1 MPYCRV
7 LLTLFALCAMFP
19 VAAQNYPA
27 KTIRLVSPFPPGG
40 SVDVVGR
47 ILAAKLTEN
56 LGQQVIVD
64 NRSGASGIIGTELV
78 AKAPPD
84 GYTLLINTLP
94 LVTNEFLMPRMP
106 YDPIR
111 DFEPIS
117 MVTSSPS
124 LVTVHPS
131 VPARSVKELIA
142 LAKSKPGQLNYSAAG
157 VGTNPHIAGE
167 LFNLLAGVNIVAV
180 QFKGGGPAD
189 IAALSGE
196 VAATFGNISQEV
208 EYVKSGRLRALA
220 VTSATRNSALPE
232 LPTVIEAG
240 LPGYEFLTWH
250 GILAPKGTPAPI
262 VKLLNEQLKKIL
274 TGPGEAKLWQDRGLD
289 VIASSPEDFAAR
301 LINERKKWGDVI
313 KKRGIKAE

>member
-1 MPYCRV
+1 MPYIRV
-7 LLTLFALCAMFP
+7 IFTLLALYAALP

-27 KTIRLVSPFPPGG
+27 KAVRLVSPFPPGG

-64 NRSGASGIIGTELV
+64 NRSGASGIIGTDLV

-94 LVTNEFLMPRMP
+94 LVTNQFLMARVP
-106 YDPIR
+106 YDAIR

-131 VPARSVKELIA
+131 VPARSIRELIA
-142 LAKSKPGQLNYSAAG
+142 LARSKPGQLNYSAAG

-189 IAALSGE
+189 IAAIGGE
-196 VAATFGNISQEV
+196 VAATFGNISQEIS
-208 EYVKSGRLRALA
+208 YVRSGRLRALA
-220 VTSATRNSALPE
+220 VTSTTRSPALPD
-232 LPTVIEAG
+232 LPTVAEAG
-240 LPGYEFLTWH
+240 VPGYEFLTWH
-250 GILAPKGTPAPI
+250 GILAPKGTPMPI
-262 VKLLNEQLKKIL
+262 VNLLNEQLKKIL
-274 TGPGEAKLWQDRGLD
+274 TAPGEAKRWEELGLD
-289 VIASSPEDFAAR
+289 VIASSPAEFAAR
-301 LINERKKWGDVI
+301 LADEQKKWGDVI
-313 KKRGIKAE
+313 RKRGIKPE

>member
-7 LLTLFALCAMFP
+7 LLTLLALCATFS

-220 VTSATRNSALPE
+220 VTSTTRNSALPE

-301 LINERKKWGDVI
+301 LVNARKKWGDVI

>member
-1 MPYCRV
+1 
-7 LLTLFALCAMFP
+7 
-19 VAAQNYPA
+19 
-27 KTIRLVSPFPPGG
+27 VSPFPPGG

-220 VTSATRNSALPE
+220 VTSTTRNSALPE

-301 LINERKKWGDVI
+301 LVNERKKWGDVI

>member
-7 LLTLFALCAMFP
+7 LLTLLALCATFS

-220 VTSATRNSALPE
+220 VTSTTRNSALPE

-274 TGPGEAKLWQDRGLD
+274 SGPGEAKLWQDRGLD
-289 VIASSPEDFAAR
+289 VIASSPEDFAVR
-301 LINERKKWGDVI
+301 LVNERKKWGDVI

>member
-1 MPYCRV
+1 
-7 LLTLFALCAMFP
+7 
-19 VAAQNYPA
+19 
-27 KTIRLVSPFPPGG
+27 
-40 SVDVVGR
+40 
-47 ILAAKLTEN
+47 
-56 LGQQVIVD
+56 
-64 NRSGASGIIGTELV
+64 
-78 AKAPPD
+78 
-84 GYTLLINTLP
+84 
-94 LVTNEFLMPRMP
+94 
-106 YDPIR
+106 
-111 DFEPIS
+111 
-117 MVTSSPS
+117 
-124 LVTVHPS
+124 
-131 VPARSVKELIA
+131 
-142 LAKSKPGQLNYSAAG
+142 
-157 VGTNPHIAGE
+157 
-167 LFNLLAGVNIVAV
+167 V

-220 VTSATRNSALPE
+220 VTSTTRNSALPE

-289 VIASSPEDFAAR
+289 VIASSPEDFAVR
-301 LINERKKWGDVI
+301 LVNERKKWGDVI

>member
-7 LLTLFALCAMFP
+7 LFALFALCATFP
-19 VAAQNYPA
+19 VAAQNYPV

-220 VTSATRNSALPE
+220 VTSTTRNSALPE

-274 TGPGEAKLWQDRGLD
+274 TGPGELKLWQDRGLD
-289 VIASSPEDFAAR
+289 VIASSPEDFAVR
-301 LINERKKWGDVI
+301 LVNERKKWGDVI

>member
-7 LLTLFALCAMFP
+7 LFALFALCATFP
-19 VAAQNYPA
+19 VAAQNYPV

-78 AKAPPD
+78 ARAPPD

-106 YDPIR
+106 YDPIK

-220 VTSATRNSALPE
+220 VTSTTRNSALPE

-289 VIASSPEDFAAR
+289 VIASTPEDFAAR
-301 LINERKKWGDVI
+301 LVNERKKWGDVI

>member
-1 MPYCRV
+1 
-7 LLTLFALCAMFP
+7 
-19 VAAQNYPA
+19 
-27 KTIRLVSPFPPGG
+27 VSPFPPGG

-220 VTSATRNSALPE
+220 VTSTTRNSALPE
-232 LPTVIEAG
+232 LPTVIESG

-289 VIASSPEDFAAR
+289 VIASSPEDFAVR
-301 LINERKKWGDVI
+301 LVNERKKWGDVI

>member
-7 LLTLFALCAMFP
+7 LFALFALCATFP

-301 LINERKKWGDVI
+301 LVNERKKWGDVI

>member
-1 MPYCRV
+1 MPCCRV
-7 LLTLFALCAMFP
+7 LLTLLALCATFS

-78 AKAPPD
+78 ARAPPD

-106 YDPIR
+106 YDPIK

-220 VTSATRNSALPE
+220 VTSTTRNSALPE

-289 VIASSPEDFAAR
+289 VIASSPEDFAVR
-301 LINERKKWGDVI
+301 LVNERKKWGDVI

>member
-1 MPYCRV
+1 MPHCRV
-7 LLTLFALCAMFP
+7 LFALFALCATFS

-208 EYVKSGRLRALA
+208 EYVKPGRLRALA
-220 VTSATRNSALPE
+220 VTSTTRNSALPE

-301 LINERKKWGDVI
+301 LVNERKKWGDVI

>member
-7 LLTLFALCAMFP
+7 LLTLLALCATFS

-142 LAKSKPGQLNYSAAG
+142 LAKSKPGHLNYSAAG

-220 VTSATRNSALPE
+220 VTSTTRNSALPE

-289 VIASSPEDFAAR
+289 VIASSPEDFAVR
-301 LINERKKWGDVI
+301 LVNERKKWGDVI

>member
-1 MPYCRV
+1 MPSIRV
-7 LLTLFALCAMFP
+7 MFTLLALCAALP

-64 NRSGASGIIGTELV
+64 NRSGASGIVGTEIV

-94 LVTNEFLMPRMP
+94 LVTNQFLMARVP

-111 DFEPIS
+111 DFDPIS

-131 VPARSVKELIA
+131 VPVRSIKELIA
-142 LAKSKPGQLNYSAAG
+142 FARSRPGQLNYSAAG

-167 LFNLLAGVNIVAV
+167 LFNLLAGVNMVAV

-189 IAALSGE
+189 IAAIGGE
-196 VAATFGNISQEV
+196 VAATFGNISQQV
-208 EYVKSGRLRALA
+208 TYVKSGRLRALA
-220 VTSATRNSALPE
+220 VTSAKRSSALPD
-232 LPTVIEAG
+232 LPTVVEAG
-240 LPGYEFLTWH
+240 VPGYEFLTWH
-250 GILAPKGTPAPI
+250 GVLAPKGTPAPI
-262 VKLLNEQLKKIL
+262 VNLLSEQLKKIL
-274 TGPGEAKLWQDRGLD
+274 TAPGETKLWEERGLD
-289 VIASSPEDFAAR
+289 VIASSPAEFAAR
-301 LINERKKWGDVI
+301 LTDEQKKWGDVI
-313 KKRGIKAE
+313 RKRGIKPE

>member
-1 MPYCRV
+1 MPYVRV
-7 LLTLFALCAMFP
+7 SFALFALFAALP

-27 KTIRLVSPFPPGG
+27 KTVRLVSPFPPGG

-64 NRSGASGIIGTELV
+64 NRSGASGIIGTDLV

-94 LVTNEFLMPRMP
+94 LVTNQFLMARVP
-106 YDPIR
+106 YDAIR

-131 VPARSVKELIA
+131 VPVHSIKELIA
-142 LAKSKPGQLNYSAAG
+142 LARSKPGQLNYSAAG

-189 IAALSGE
+189 IAAIGGE
-196 VAATFGNISQEV
+196 VAATFGNVSQEV
-208 EYVKSGRLRALA
+208 GYVKSGRLRALA
-220 VTSATRNSALPE
+220 VTSTTRSPALPD
-232 LPTVIEAG
+232 LPTVAEAG
-240 LPGYEFLTWH
+240 IPGYEFLTWH
-250 GILAPKGTPAPI
+250 GILAPKGTPAP
-262 VKLLNEQLKKIL
+262 VVNLLNEQLKKIL
-274 TGPGEAKLWQDRGLD
+274 TAPDEAKRWQELGLD
-289 VIASSPEDFAAR
+289 VIASSPADFAAR
-301 LINERKKWGDVI
+301 LLNEQKKWGDVI
-313 KKRGIKAE
+313 SKRGIKPE

>member
-7 LLTLFALCAMFP
+7 LLTLLALCATFS

-301 LINERKKWGDVI
+301 LVNERKKWGDVI